1 MRVSA
6 PAEGGGA
13 SRGASGQPRI
23 PPDWRWD
30 EREQC
35 LTLCPPATQAA
46 GGAAVAGAGAYPRPI
61 VLPLGGTAAFTAA
74 MEALT
79 QREWEE
85 VKATI
90 QQLTRR
96 PVGDQFAAR
105 APLGEFGFRLL
116 RFAESRAR
124 TSWFKGR
131 YRSWRGPHGGVRET
145 PEGYRALA
153 ESLLVGLGPDGPET
167 AWRLA
172 FDEQLPFSRRSDMV
186 MATKQHLLALS
197 EGENA
202 SPAALANPPE
212 RRLREL
218 FWWTVRS
225 HFELACAWERSEGIR
240 NPKARHVL
248 HESSLAYLNLLKDE
262 PHRRELDEFLQ
273 QGGSSVEAEVDRIFA
288 LKEKGPNR
296 ARTGGHGSL
305 RTDEA
310 VRRIFFLWYL
320 KRYNLTS
327 AYKLITNPAGIGEVV
342 IAWGFFLLVLLLLLA
357 FAAADVGYLGTA
369 FKEKLTAGAFLIPQ
383 IGLQL
388 VSLLLFIVLAP
399 NLSRLALPRALFG
412 TLMAWLTVIGAYA
425 FGLADDVRKPL
436 HQALM
441 DHGSTS
447 VLTAVGLMVIA
458 YLFMFNEV
466 RGHVPTKRLA
476 ARRVSVSL
484 GIMLLGAMFW
494 GLIFSVP
501 LKILLE
507 RGLEVKAKL
516 DHCLLYLTFVG
527 GCAAVVFGILVQ
539 LLWDDRSITE
549 PLGEPL

>member
-1 MRVSA
+1 
-6 PAEGGGA
+6 
-13 SRGASGQPRI
+13 
-23 PPDWRWD
+23 
-30 EREQC
+30 
-35 LTLCPPATQAA
+35 
-46 GGAAVAGAGAYPRPI
+46 
-61 VLPLGGTAAFTAA
+61 VLPLGQVAAFTAA
-74 MEALT
+74 MESLT
-79 QREWEE
+79 QHEWEE
-85 VKATI
+85 VKAAI
-90 QQLTRR
+90 RHLTRR
-96 PVGDQFAAR
+96 PVGDQFGAR
-105 APLGEFGFRLL
+105 APMGEFGFRLL

-124 TSWFKGR
+124 IGRFKR
-131 YRSWRGPHGGVRET
+131 LYLSWREWRGGVRET
-145 PEGYRALA
+145 AEGYRVLA
-153 ESLLVGLGPDGPET
+153 EDLLVGLGPDGPET

-186 MATKQHLLALS
+186 AATKKHLLTLS
-197 EGENA
+197 EGEDA
-202 SPAALANPPE
+202 PPAALASPPE

-218 FWWTVRS
+218 FWWTARS

-240 NPKARHVL
+240 NSEARHVL
-248 HESSLAYLNLLKDE
+248 HESALTYLNLLKDE

-273 QGGSSVEAEVDRIFA
+273 QGGSSVEAEVDDVFA
-288 LKEKGPNR
+288 LKEKGSIRPR
-296 ARTGGHGSL
+296 PWGHGSL

-320 KRYNLTS
+320 KRYNLLS
-327 AYKLITNPAGIGEVV
+327 AYRLITNPAGIGEIAV
-342 IAWGFFLLVLLLLLA
+342 AWGFFLLVTVMLLA
-357 FAAADVGYLGTA
+357 VVVADTGGFGTA
-369 FKEKLTAGAFLIPQ
+369 FKEQLTAGAFLIPQ
-383 IGLQL
+383 VGVQL

-441 DHGSTS
+441 GHGFTS
-447 VLTAVGLMVIA
+447 VLLTTVGLMVIA

-476 ARRVSVSL
+476 ARRVGVSL
-484 GIMLLGAMFW
+484 SIMLLGSMFW

-501 LKILLE
+501 LKMLLE